1 MRQLD
6 FVRQGQVVGDEAVAQ
21 YEQMY
26 QGSTP
31 MPKKT
36 VAALA
41 AVTRVA
47 SGMVMAASAALA
59 ADAEAAQL
67 EVA

>member
-6 FVRQGQVVGDEAVAQ
+6 IIGQGQAIGDEAVAQ
-21 YEQMY
+21 YER
-26 QGSTP
+26 P
-31 MPKKT
+31 MPRKT

-47 SGMVMAASAALA
+47 SGVVMAASAALA
-59 ADAEAAQL
+59 ADAEAAQV
-67 EVA
+67 EVI